1 MCDTTLKRQHL
12 PAIMPPHRWVT
23 LPWDP
28 DIILEWL
35 RREYGQEWIEEKVKQ
50 WKKRRIGAP
59 SKYPQDELDVLR
71 VAHLA
76 VTTGVSANEA
86 IIELIGGKVDLDR
99 RRYDRLRARCAG
111 DDGELLPE
119 LRWLGEHISPDTTL
133 PQGIPTTIDPQDL
146 GTLIDEILKRKP

>member
-1 MCDTTLKRQHL
+1 
-12 PAIMPPHRWVT
+12 MPPRRWVT
-23 LPWDP
+23 LPWDR

-35 RREYGQEWIEEKVKQ
+35 RREDGQEWIDEKVKQ
-50 WKKRRIGAP
+50 WNKRRIGAP
-59 SKYPQDELDVLR
+59 SQYPQDELDVIR

-76 VTTGVSANEA
+76 VTTEVSANEA

-119 LRWLGEHISPDTTL
+119 LRWLGEHISSADTL
-133 PQGIPTTIDPQDL
+133 PEGIPTTIDPQHLD
-146 GTLIDEILKRKP
+146 DILKQKP